1 MDETSYSLMDM
12 EMTDCVRSPKRRT
25 PGLFSNSGNTS
36 VRRRLEDSFEDETV
50 QHRKPEEEDLTNS
63 KWNFSVL
70 IWILLLTIGCVFV
83 LGLYHYFPGY
93 MFLCLTKEFLFPL
106 ELLPCVRCS

>member
-12 EMTDCVRSPKRRT
+12 EMTNCVRTPKRRT

-36 VRRRLEDSFEDETV
+36 VKRRLEDSFEDETV

-70 IWILLLTIGCVFV
+70 I
-83 LGLYHYFPGY
+83 
-93 MFLCLTKEFLFPL
+93 
-106 ELLPCVRCS
+106 